1 MRTRSTALYQYLLS
15 VGVIRAS
22 KEDIAQAKA
31 QYRKLYKKQWKAR
44 HRPRKELR
52 IEVTL
57 KQLADIKVKAASANM
72 RHTTFARAIIL
83 LALKEPLPLFH
94 RDTLLQILQQISMA
108 TILLSRSHPNRVQ
121 ILHLVQQAETSLLQ
135 YLDQLP

>member
-1 MRTRSTALYQYLLS
+1 MKTRSALLYQYLLS
-15 VGVIRAS
+15 AGVIGKS
-22 KEDIAQAKA
+22 EEDIARAKA
-31 QYRKLYKKQWKAR
+31 QYRRLYKKAWKAK

-72 RHTTFARAIIL
+72 RHTTFARSIL
-83 LALKEPLPLFH
+83 LLSLNEPLPLFH
-94 RDTLLQILQQISMA
+94 RDTLLQVLQYISMA
-108 TILLSRSHPNRVQ
+108 SIQITRSNPNRIQ
-121 ILHLVQQAETSLLQ
+121 ILRLVQQAEAALLQ

>member
-1 MRTRSTALYQYLLS
+1 MKTRSTALYQYLLS
-15 VGVIRAS
+15 AGVIGGS
-22 KEDIAQAKA
+22 KEDIALAKA

-72 RHTTFARAIIL
+72 RHTTFARSIL
-83 LALKEPLPLFH
+83 LFSLNEPLPLFH
-94 RDTLLQILQQISMA
+94 RDTLLQVLQYISMA
-108 TILLSRSHPNRVQ
+108 SIHITRNNPNRVQ
-121 ILHLVQQAETSLLQ
+121 VLRLVQQAEAALLQ
-135 YLDQLP
+135 YLNQLS